1 MGDVVT
7 DTVVKP
13 YVQMTDMAPIPDD
26 IPVDSIP
33 LPAPQAEA
41 IVEEIP
47 IIDSGM
53 HDVQDDL
60 QAT

>member
-53 HDVQDDL
+53 YDVQDDL